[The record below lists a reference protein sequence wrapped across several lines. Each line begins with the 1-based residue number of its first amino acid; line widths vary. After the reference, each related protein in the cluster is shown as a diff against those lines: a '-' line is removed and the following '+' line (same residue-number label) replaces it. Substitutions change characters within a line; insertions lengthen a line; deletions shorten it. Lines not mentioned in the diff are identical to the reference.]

1 MTIVTISG
9 GVFIDKLIKH
19 NVLSTSHGRKLAQCM
34 GRSFYH
40 KKKTELKFV
49 RISQRCIN
57 E

>member
-34 GRSFYH
+34 GRSYYH